1 MVGYLKMKDK
11 KINDVDNI
19 GSPID
24 LSKRRL
30 GKAGFLAT
38 AVVSSVSGKSAFA
51 AVGTTN
57 NCTVSGNLS
66 GNLSRDPSQDPCE
79 IKYSGH
85 TPGFWKNRPREWVG
99 TGLVPNYCDYTA
111 SGIHPAC
118 NKYDFD
124 TTFNSD
130 PLFAA
135 EATVFTDVFGGL
147 RYGSSTCT
155 EVLWFFVK
163 DKSSEHA
170 LGAHVVA
177 AYLNAHY
184 YYSSIAADSQF
195 PYSKEDIVAL
205 YTDYLNGVLSEV
217 LLKDVLVAL
226 NEMSGGTDPYWW
238 DN

>member
-1 MVGYLKMKDK
+1 MKDK
-11 KINDVDNI
+11 KIKDKHNRDSSV
-19 GSPID
+19 D

-30 GKAGFLAT
+30 TKVGLLT
-38 AVVSSVSGKSAFA
+38 STVVASVSGKSAFA
-51 AVGTTN
+51 AVGATN
-57 NCTVSGNLS
+57 NCTVSGNMS
-66 GNLSRDPSQDPCE
+66 GNISRDTLLDPCE

-111 SGIHPAC
+111 AGIHPAC

-130 PLFAA
+130 PLFSA
-135 EATVFTDVFGGL
+135 EATVFGDVFGGL

-163 DKSSEHA
+163 NKSSEHA

-177 AYLNAHY
+177 AYLNSY
-184 YYSSIAADSQF
+184 YYYDVNPAVSQF
-195 PYSKEDIVAL
+195 PYSQDDIKAL
-205 YTDYLNGVLSEV
+205 YTDYLNGNLSEI

-226 NEMSGGTDPYWW
+226 NEISGDTDPSWW
-238 DN
+238 DA